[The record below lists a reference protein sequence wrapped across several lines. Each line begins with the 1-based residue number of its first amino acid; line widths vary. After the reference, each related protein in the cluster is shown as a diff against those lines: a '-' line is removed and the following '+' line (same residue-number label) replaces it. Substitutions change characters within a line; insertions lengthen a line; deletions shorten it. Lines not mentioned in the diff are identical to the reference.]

1 MENNFKKI
9 LLRSSV
15 NVPFNVTCHTLRHSM
30 ASHLNDKNAD
40 VLVIQSIPGILLL
53 EALKPY
59 IHTSADRIRKAMEKL
74 PSVKF
79 IKELLRKGDLNLR
92 FQKPIRPK
100 RE

>member
-1 MENNFKKI
+1 MPYPATQYGFFTLTIKI
-9 LLRSSV
+9 LMFWSSKA
-15 NVPFNVTCHTLRHSM
+15 FW
-30 ASHLNDKNAD
+30 
-40 VLVIQSIPGILLL
+40 GILLL
-53 EALKPY
+53 EALKRY
-59 IHTSADRIRKAMEKL
+59 IHPSADRIRKAMEKL